1 VSRSFDLGHGAP
13 APREPVS
20 PSPADARNTQF
31 AGTVVRG
38 SVLHTSR
45 AAADFSWSEVSVV
58 SGSPASAGGRPLSP
72 EIAVI
77 VSTFERPSHLERC
90 LASLEAQR
98 DVEGQFE
105 VVVTDDGSGDGTR
118 ELLIAASSRTP
129 YPFTFTTHEHHGFR
143 LARCRNAGVA
153 ASTAPYLLFTD
164 GDCILPPDHLR
175 THLAARQPGRI
186 VAGDCLRLD
195 APASNAV
202 DAAALRAGR
211 FPLQVSPREHR
222 RLLVK
227 GWRAKLYET
236 LRVPRRPR
244 LTGNN
249 IGVWRSDFEAVN
261 GFDEQY
267 VGWGFEDLD
276 LQARLERLGL
286 RAWSILLETAPV
298 HLWHP
303 PAPSFA
309 RNGVGTANLDYFR
322 DVGRRPMFCVDGLVK
337 ASDDVR
343 HDAPPVS
350 LSYVEAARLRRIYS
364 LGNFTARKHPA

>member
-1 VSRSFDLGHGAP
+1 
-13 APREPVS
+13 
-20 PSPADARNTQF
+20 
-31 AGTVVRG
+31 
-38 SVLHTSR
+38 
-45 AAADFSWSEVSVV
+45 
-58 SGSPASAGGRPLSP
+58 
-72 EIAVI
+72 
-77 VSTFERPSHLERC
+77 
-90 LASLEAQR
+90 
-98 DVEGQFE
+98 
-105 VVVTDDGSGDGTR
+105 VVTDDGSRDGTR

-129 YPFTFTTHEHHGFR
+129 YPLTFTTHDHDGFR

-153 ASTAPYLLFTD
+153 ATTASYLLFTD

-202 DAAALRAGR
+202 DTAALRAGR
-211 FPLQVSPREHR
+211 FPLQVSPQERR

-276 LQARLERLGL
+276 LQVRLERLGL

-309 RNGVGTANLDYFR
+309 RNGVGTSNLDYFR
-322 DVGRRPMFCVDGLVK
+322 GVGQRPMFCVDGLMK
-337 ASDDVR
+337 ASDEIR
-343 HDAPPVS
+343 HGAPPVS

-364 LGNFTARKHPA
+364 LGKSATRKRPA